1 MTLNPDLM
9 NRTTEMLKML
19 GLSSYEAQGYAAL
32 VYHGVANADTVADTA
47 NIPRT
52 SAYKVMESLVS
63 KGLAKE
69 TEGRPRMFKPEDM
82 DLVKRTYEKK
92 LNDLFLDLKSLQD
105 LLPSKGEPQLIYTI
119 YGSEKVMDKL
129 KEMFNLTEKEIYV
142 CTPRVREIRTE
153 LKKNIENAI
162 KRGINV
168 VFVVP
173 PNKRVPENVTVFM
186 KDGLISTDVVSDQ
199 RRAMIAGPDLDA
211 CGYSDNPALAMHVY
225 QFINLLVNS
234 NPPGSA
240 SQ

>member
-1 MTLNPDLM
+1 
-9 NRTTEMLKML
+9 
-19 GLSSYEAQGYAAL
+19 
-32 VYHGVANADTVADTA
+32 
-47 NIPRT
+47 
-52 SAYKVMESLVS
+52 
-63 KGLAKE
+63 
-69 TEGRPRMFKPEDM
+69 
-82 DLVKRTYEKK
+82 
-92 LNDLFLDLKSLQD
+92 
-105 LLPSKGEPQLIYTI
+105 
-119 YGSEKVMDKL
+119 MDKL

>member
-129 KEMFNLTEKEIYV
+129 KEMFNLTEKEI
-142 CTPRVREIRTE
+142 
-153 LKKNIENAI
+153 
-162 KRGINV
+162 
-168 VFVVP
+168 
-173 PNKRVPENVTVFM
+173 
-186 KDGLISTDVVSDQ
+186 
-199 RRAMIAGPDLDA
+199 
-211 CGYSDNPALAMHVY
+211 
-225 QFINLLVNS
+225 
-234 NPPGSA
+234 
-240 SQ
+240 